1 MWKDKESAT
10 RFYNLDFLRFLF
22 ALVIINHHLSC
33 LTGLFV
39 DFVQV
44 SPLTATIRSH
54 AAKGYLGVEFFF
66 ILSGVWLERTL
77 KGSSNSINSFV
88 WKKFIRLWP
97 LLFFSIFCFW
107 CASLFDLVAF

>member
-39 DFVQV
+39 DFVHV
-44 SPLTATIRSH
+44 SPLIATMRSY
-54 AAKGYLGVEFFF
+54 AAKGYMGVEFFF
-66 ILSGVWLERTL
+66 ILSGV
-77 KGSSNSINSFV
+77 
-88 WKKFIRLWP
+88 
-97 LLFFSIFCFW
+97 
-107 CASLFDLVAF
+107 